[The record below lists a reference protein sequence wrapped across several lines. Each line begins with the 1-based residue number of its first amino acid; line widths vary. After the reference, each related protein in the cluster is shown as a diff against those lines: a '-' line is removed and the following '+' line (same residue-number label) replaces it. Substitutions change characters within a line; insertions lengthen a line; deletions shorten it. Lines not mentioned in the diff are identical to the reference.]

1 MSDKKT
7 AATATDQ
14 EIEGLFEKFTA
25 SIMVHCKTDSQK
37 NNTMAIARLLWLV
50 LVAGADSEQNVYITV
65 RNISQNDETATVF
78 TTLYFQQMKSN
89 LTASEIETLQTHYED
104 EENFSSLKSW
114 GDMYFLNER
123 H

>member
-7 AATATDQ
+7 AATDHQ
-14 EIEGLFEKFTA
+14 IEGLFDKFTS

-37 NNTMAIARLLWLV
+37 NNTMAIARMLWLV
-50 LVAGADSEQNVYITV
+50 LVAGADSEENVYIAV

-78 TTLYFQQMKSN
+78 TSLYFQQMKSN
-89 LTASEIETLQTHYED
+89 LTTEEINMLQTHYED
-104 EENFSSLKSW
+104 EDNFNSLQSW
-114 GDMYFLNER
+114 GEMYFLNER